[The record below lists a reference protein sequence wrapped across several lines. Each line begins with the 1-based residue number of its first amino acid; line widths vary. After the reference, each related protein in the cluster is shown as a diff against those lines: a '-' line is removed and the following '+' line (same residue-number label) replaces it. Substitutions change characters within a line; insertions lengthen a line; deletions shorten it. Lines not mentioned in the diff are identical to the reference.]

1 MKKIVITILS
11 AICWLGISDTNASAQ
26 NGALEVG
33 PVEKAA
39 GGFRFTEGP
48 VWHKD
53 GYLLFTDIPANRI
66 NKFTPPG
73 EVEVFREPSG
83 QANGLTFNRDGQLLA
98 CEHGNRRVS
107 ITVNDASA
115 TLVDMYDGK
124 KFNSPNDLVV
134 RSDGMI
140 FFTDPPYGLGNRE
153 KEILFNGVYRHNP
166 ATSETVAL
174 IRNFDRPNGIA
185 LSPDESTLYVADTTR
200 NRVQAFDLDAA
211 GDVSNS
217 RLLGNVANPD
227 GMKVDV
233 DGRVYVTSHEGVVVF
248 DPDGNRV
255 TVIVVP
261 EAPAN
266 CAFGGVD
273 NKTLY
278 ITARSGLYKAE
289 LNVAGLPVWPVESS
303 VE

>member
-1 MKKIVITILS
+1 MKKLFFTIVT
-11 AICWLGISDTNASAQ
+11 AIGCLGFVHDSTLAQ
-26 NGALEVG
+26 NGSLEVG
-33 PVEKAA
+33 PVEKVA
-39 GGFRFTEGP
+39 GGFSFTEGP

-66 NKFTPPG
+66 HQFTPPSQ
-73 EVEVFREPSG
+73 VEVFREPSG
-83 QANGLTFNRDGQLLA
+83 QANGLTFNREGQLLA

-107 ITVNDASA
+107 ITIDDASA
-115 TLVDMYDGK
+115 TLVDNYDGK
-124 KFNSPNDLVV
+124 KFNSPNDIVV

-153 KEILFNGVYRHNP
+153 KEIQFNGVYRHNP

-233 DGRVYVTSHEGVVVF
+233 DGRIYVTSHEGVVVF
-248 DPDGNRV
+248 DPEGNRV

-266 CAFGGVD
+266 CAFGGEY

-278 ITARSGLYKAE
+278 ITARNSLYAAE